1 MVRSQKSEVKRR
13 DFPVRPCK
21 LTTHIANSVSEN
33 FAGAKITTNSL
44 ALTKSH
50 IHSLGFCCCVLSCHL
65 IFRFMVEK
73 WVLCTVGMGSVL
85 LVSWLISVEKFVY
98 QVLLYEFLS
107 NPMISPSQSFCN
119 FSQRC
124 QIHLTSKWKARAT
137 KNWSSFEQ
145 KPFKDSRLLFDSTSK
160 KKGSYVSS
168 FFGSFKGLLLAKDY
182 REYFLPETIE
192 ELRDAH
198 KRILAKAS
206 VVLCA
211 KGEKRRLPV
220 FQITQFL
227 G

>member
-160 KKGSYVSS
+160 KKR
-168 FFGSFKGLLLAKDY
+168 K
-182 REYFLPETIE
+182 
-192 ELRDAH
+192 LR
-198 KRILAKAS
+198 
-206 VVLCA
+206 
-211 KGEKRRLPV
+211 
-220 FQITQFL
+220 F
-227 G
+227 